1 MFKGRRFFIY
11 TPLVI
16 LFCAVLG
23 GVFGPEVKSA
33 SAAPARAERDAIEA
47 SVRMFTHV
55 YTVTAAN
62 FADRVNPD
70 RAIFKGAIQGM
81 LRTLDPH
88 SSFFDARE
96 FRLLR
101 EEQQGHYY
109 GVGMTVAERNR
120 RTIVIAPFPGSPAY
134 KAGIRPG
141 DIILQVNDTRTDN
154 LSVSEVADRLKG
166 PRGTKVVVVVAREG
180 SSQPLTFEIV
190 RDEIPRKSV
199 QEAFW
204 IKPGVAYL
212 DIDSFNENTSREVED
227 TLRRL
232 GEDKIT
238 FLILDLRENPGGLLN
253 EGVAVAERFLQKG
266 QVIVSHRGRSSPEK
280 PYIARQGSRGH
291 NYPIVVL
298 VNRYTASAAEIVAG
312 ALQDHDRAW
321 ILGENTFGKGL
332 VQTVYT
338 LGQNTG
344 LALTTAKYYTPSG
357 RLIQREYRGQ
367 SFIDYYTHKNLDVKN
382 PLDVKMTDG
391 GRTVYG
397 GGGIAP
403 DEKFTLPPLNRFQAE
418 TLYRKYAYFNFATRY
433 FSARN
438 PKLSRDWEPDH
449 TLLEEFRQF
458 LRSENVSFTEA
469 DFATNLAWIKQQL
482 KREFF
487 VMAFGAEEARR
498 LAVENDPMVAKAMEA
513 LPRAKELLELSRK
526 SLAQF
531 PKRRTERK

>member
-1 MFKGRRFFIY
+1 MLKDRRFLILS
-11 TPLVI
+11 PLIV
-16 LFCAVLG
+16 LACAVLG
-23 GVFGPEVKSA
+23 GVFGPEMD
-33 SAAPARAERDAIEA
+33 SAAAASTAAGRDEIEA
-47 SVRMFTHV
+47 SVRTFTQV
-55 YTVTAAN
+55 YTVAAAN

-88 SSFFDARE
+88 SSFFDPRE
-96 FRLLR
+96 FQLLR
-101 EEQQGHYY
+101 EEQRGHYY

-154 LSVSEVADRLKG
+154 LSVSEVADKLKG
-166 PRGTKVVVVVAREG
+166 PRGTHVKVVVSREG
-180 SSQPLTFEIV
+180 SPEPLTFDIV

-204 IKPGVAYL
+204 IKPGIAYL
-212 DIDSFNENTSREVED
+212 DIDSFNENTSREVEE

-238 FLILDLRENPGGLLN
+238 LLILDMRENPGGLLN

-280 PYIARQGSRGH
+280 PYVARQGSKGL

-298 VNRYTASAAEIVAG
+298 VNRYSASAAEIVAG

-332 VQTVYT
+332 VQTVYP
-338 LGQNTG
+338 LGENTG

-357 RLIQREYRGQ
+357 RLIQRDYTGQ
-367 SFIDYYTHKNLDVKN
+367 SFIDYYTRKNLDAKN
-382 PLDVKMTDG
+382 PLDVKMTDS

-403 DEKFTLPPLNRFQAE
+403 DEKFSLPPLNRFQSD
-418 TLYRKYAYFNFATRY
+418 TLYRKYAFFNFATRY
-433 FSARN
+433 FGSRN
-438 PKLSRDWEPDH
+438 PKLSRDWEPDQMV
-449 TLLEEFRQF
+449 LDEFRQF

-469 DFATNLAWIKQQL
+469 EFADNLAWIKQQL

-498 LAVENDPMVAKAMEA
+498 LAVESDPVVAKAIEA
-513 LPRAKELLELSRK
+513 LPKAKELLDLSRK
-526 SLAQF
+526 NVAHTS
-531 PKRRTERK
+531 KRRAERK